1 MKRLRRQFLKFGAS
15 AIALTSALPWASRL
29 AFAQAYPS
37 RPVRIVVG
45 FAPAGPTDMLAR
57 IAAQW
62 LSSQLGQQFVVENRP
77 GASGNLAT
85 EGIVNAAPDGHSL
98 LMIAPANTIN
108 ATLFDKLN
116 FNFIRDIA
124 PVASMMRTF
133 YVMVVNPAFPA
144 KTVPEFI
151 AYAKANPGKIS
162 YASAGSGTPQHV
174 SAELFKMMAGVAM
187 QHVPYRGSVPAITD
201 LIGGQVQVSF
211 ENMATALEHVR
222 AGKLRA
228 LAITTTTRS
237 PVLPEVPTVS
247 EFVPGFEASAQFGIG
262 APRNTPAAI
271 VDMLNREIN
280 AGLTDPKIKE
290 RLDQLNGA
298 VTVGTPAEFGKLLA
312 AEADKWGK
320 VVKFSGAKPD

>member
-1 MKRLRRQFLKFGAS
+1 VTLLRRQFLQLTAG
-15 AIALTSALPWASRL
+15 AIALPAVARPAL
-29 AFAQAYPS
+29 AQAYPS

-62 LSSQLGQQFVVENRP
+62 LSSRLGQQFVVENRP

-85 EGIVNAAPDGHSL
+85 EGIVNAPADGHSL

-108 ATLFDKLN
+108 VTLFDKLN

-124 PVASMMRTF
+124 PVAGMMRTF

-151 AYAKANPGKIS
+151 AYAKANPGKLS

-174 SAELFKMMAGVAM
+174 SAELFKMMAGVDM
-187 QHVPYRGSVPAITD
+187 QHVPYRGSAPALTD
-201 LIGGQVQVSF
+201 LIGGQVQVAF
-211 ENMATALEHVR
+211 ENMATALEHIR

-228 LAITTTTRS
+228 LAVTTAARAAA
-237 PVLPEVPTVS
+237 LPELPTVG

-262 APRNTPAAI
+262 APRNTPPAI
-271 VDMLNREIN
+271 VEMLNREIN
-280 AGLTDPKIKE
+280 AGLADPKIKE
-290 RLDQLNGA
+290 RLDQLNGV
-298 VTVGTPAEFGKLLA
+298 VTAGTPAEFGKLLA

-320 VVKFSGAKPD
+320 VVRFSGAKPD